1 MEIKHCYNRC
11 FINQG
16 MYNPQVASHYYHQ
29 MYGTTSSPAGSTQ
42 PYPYP
47 YMGYTMQSPRPGFQ
61 APFQAHRPP
70 YVQYP
75 APHIEGAFPPSLPY
89 GFQLQVPPHARQ
101 TPNNTATG

>member
-1 MEIKHCYNRC
+1 MA
-11 FINQG
+11 NQG
-16 MYNPQVASHYYHQ
+16 MYNPQLASHYYHHQ
-29 MYGTTSSPAGSTQ
+29 MYGTTSSSTGSAQ
-42 PYPYP
+42 PYPYS

-61 APFQAHRPP
+61 SPFQAHRPP

-75 APHIEGAFPPSLPY
+75 APHIEGTFPPSLPY